1 MIRGN
6 RWFPIVLVVLM
17 SILTVWLDQVS
28 RLGDMSRDL
37 NPAKPEFIADKV
49 IATRFDTNGKV
60 LERMTADRMWQY
72 PNQHD
77 LFYDTGFLQS
87 FRDGVLQYTVQAE
100 IGRYNTRTRLAFFDR
115 QVTMR
120 EEPAAGQPLTTL
132 YTTAL
137 TLETDKRYASSQ
149 APVTV
154 HYGNSTADAVGFNYD
169 NRAGLL
175 HLLSKARVT
184 YEK

>member
-6 RWFPIVLVVLM
+6 RWFPIVLVLLM
-17 SILTVWLDQVS
+17 AILTVWLDQVS
-28 RLGDMSRDL
+28 RLGDSSRDL
-37 NPAKPEFIADKV
+37 SPSKPEFVADAV
-49 IATRFDTNGKV
+49 VATRFDLNGKV

-77 LFYDTGFLQS
+77 LFYDTGYLQS
-87 FRDGVLQYTVQAE
+87 FQDGALLYTVQAE
-100 IGRYNTRTRLAFFDR
+100 TGRYNTRTRLAFFDKR
-115 QVTMR
+115 VNMIK
-120 EEPAAGQPLTTL
+120 EPLAGQPLTTMV
-132 YTTAL
+132 TTAM
-137 TLETDKRYASSQ
+137 TLDTDKRYASSQ
-149 APVTV
+149 TPVTV